1 MNKEEIIENMIQY
14 IEEEE
19 RNLQAARMSND
30 SYVLLAMG
38 IPKDQIESSVR
49 ISWGHD
55 ITIDEIEKSFQNVIE
70 AAKGLVW

>member
-30 SYVLLAMG
+30 IKILSEMQIVELTIMENLHAKLLKMQENKWLQFFA
-38 IPKDQIESSVR
+38 
-49 ISWGHD
+49 
-55 ITIDEIEKSFQNVIE
+55 
-70 AAKGLVW
+70 